1 MGNTTASLTHEQLF
15 GGGATIEKTGLGIKL
30 ATLSIAICMTL
41 TGCGQTT
48 AGSSS
53 TGGTT
58 SNEKSYSARQE
69 DTQVLEDAA
78 KAALDEKTAMEVSS
92 IEAFENKG
100 EYSMTI
106 RVVAAGGY
114 YMPDVAEQTAQ
125 AFFDKAQELGLN
137 ATQYVVTEYSESSTG
152 AKENMLAW
160 SSDDG
165 VTGIYSDDSGAEP
178 VVKIGVSLNALREL
192 VGNIKEPENSEEII
206 ALSADYQG
214 EWERVGHEKYE
225 RIVVNE
231 NTVNTVLFETSKDWR
246 KEKTVTHIFT
256 LYFGL
261 DEEKGLVVTNQYKQ
275 VIQTVSMNEQGEI
288 ELYDKSRDE
297 TETYRKVLLFR
308 RWDRCWQT
316 EMTQQVTKASCGDP
330 QSVVAAR
337 RQTLRLDHKSPKS
350 RPRSRAR
357 GVLRLN
363 AGESTPKSYRQIASK
378 LKSAC
383 GRRPTGR

>member
-30 ATLSIAICMTL
+30 TALSIAICMTL

-114 YMPDVAEQTAQ
+114 YMPDVAEETAQ

-225 RIVVNE
+225 RLVVNE

-297 TETYRKVLLFR
+297 TETYRKVS
-308 RWDRCWQT
+308 DST
-316 EMTQQVTKASCGDP
+316 AVPTVGQVLAD
-330 QSVVAAR
+330 
-337 RQTLRLDHKSPKS
+337 
-350 RPRSRAR
+350 
-357 GVLRLN
+357 
-363 AGESTPKSYRQIASK
+363 
-378 LKSAC
+378 
-383 GRRPTGR
+383 

>member
-1 MGNTTASLTHEQLF
+1 M
-15 GGGATIEKTGLGIKL
+15 
-30 ATLSIAICMTL
+30 
-41 TGCGQTT
+41 
-48 AGSSS
+48 
-53 TGGTT
+53 
-58 SNEKSYSARQE
+58 
-69 DTQVLEDAA
+69 

-92 IEAFENKG
+92 VDAFENKG
-100 EYSMTI
+100 EYSITV

-125 AFFDKAQELGLN
+125 VFFDKAQELGLN
-137 ATQYVVTEYSESSTG
+137 ATQYVVTEYSESNAG

-160 SSDDG
+160 NSDDG

-225 RIVVNE
+225 RLVVNE

-297 TETYRKVLLFR
+297 TETYRKVS
-308 RWDRCWQT
+308 DST
-316 EMTQQVTKASCGDP
+316 AVPTVGQVFAD
-330 QSVVAAR
+330 
-337 RQTLRLDHKSPKS
+337 
-350 RPRSRAR
+350 
-357 GVLRLN
+357 
-363 AGESTPKSYRQIASK
+363 
-378 LKSAC
+378 
-383 GRRPTGR
+383 